1 MQQERLHD
9 PIDVAA
15 ICGQGQLTPRHFR
28 WQGTTY
34 QVEAIN
40 QRWSG
45 KNGGI
50 VVYYFAVSAAG
61 QAFKLA
67 FQSQALTWS
76 LEERYAPTPS
86 HRLEARRPSCA

>member
-9 PIDVAA
+9 PIDVAVV
-15 ICGQGQLTPRHFR
+15 CGNSQLTPRHFR

-34 QVEAIN
+34 RIETIN

-50 VVYYFAVSAAG
+50 RLYYFAVSAAG

-67 FQSQALTWS
+67 FDTQALTWS
-76 LEERYAPTPS
+76 LEERYGAS
-86 HRLEARRPSCA
+86 RSRRA